1 MLVLYSS
8 NILIPAVAPKN
19 KGTLSVSK
27 SKNLKIY
34 IAAYSMNY
42 EYSILFEPKVPS
54 RTFLKILSN
63 SCKQGR
69 NLLPIISG
77 SEEKSSIPK
86 GS

>member
-1 MLVLYSS
+1 MVALYSS

-19 KGTLSVSK
+19 RGTLSVSK
-27 SKNLKIY
+27 SKNLKN
-34 IAAYSMNY
+34 IAAYSMNT
-42 EYSILFEPKVPS
+42 YSILFEPKLPS
-54 RTFLKILSN
+54 RTFLKILSS

-69 NLLPIISG
+69 NLSPIMSG